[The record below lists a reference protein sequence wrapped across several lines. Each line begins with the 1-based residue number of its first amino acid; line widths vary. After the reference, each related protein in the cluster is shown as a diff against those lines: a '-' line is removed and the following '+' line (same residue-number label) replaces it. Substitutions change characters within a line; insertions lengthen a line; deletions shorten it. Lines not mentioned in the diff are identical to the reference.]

1 MFDTIKYSLTNG
13 AASVAKA
20 VLFLVLAIVV
30 ANLVKGLVLKLIDS
44 TKIKEWLGKLD
55 PEDKKGE
62 IRTFISKLV
71 YLLVFLLFVPAIF
84 SALGMSGIMSP
95 ITSILNTIWG
105 YVPNV
110 LAAAIIVAIGSLVA
124 KLVGQIVTK
133 VIAAAGLDAKLANLM
148 DEKYSKC
155 VLSNV
160 VGKTVHVVLVI
171 FFAVQALYALNLNV
185 LINIGNLIIG
195 YMPEV
200 LTAVII
206 FVVAL
211 LVSAMAEKALTKS
224 GFKSYAVIA
233 KVAILVVAGFMILN
247 ELHIAT
253 SIVNAAFVIVLAA
266 IGVAFAL
273 SFGLGGREFAA
284 KVLEKF
290 HEKK

>member
-1 MFDTIKYSLTNG
+1 MFEKIKYSLTTG
-13 AASVAKA
+13 AESVVKA
-20 VLFLVLAIVV
+20 VLFLVLAVIV
-30 ANLVKGLVLKLIDS
+30 ANFVKGLVLKLIDS
-44 TKIKEWLGKLD
+44 TKIKDWLSKLD

-84 SALGMSGIMSP
+84 TALGMNGIMSP

-110 LAAAIIVAIGSLVA
+110 LAAAVIVVIGNMVA
-124 KLVGQIVTK
+124 KLLGQLVTK
-133 VIAAAGLDAKLANLM
+133 IISATGMDAKLSSLM
-148 DEKYSKC
+148 DEKYSKF

-160 VGKTVHVVLVI
+160 VGKAVHVVLII
-171 FFAVQALYALNLNV
+171 FFVVQAIYALNLYV
-185 LINIGNLIIG
+185 LINVGNIVIG
-195 YMPEV
+195 YLPQV

-211 LVSAMAEKALTKS
+211 IVSAIAEKALTKT
-224 GFKSYAVIA
+224 GFKSYAVVA

-247 ELHIAT
+247 ELNIAT
-253 SIVNAAFVIVLAA
+253 YIVNMAFVIVLAA
-266 IGVAFAL
+266 LGVAFAL

-284 KVLEKF
+284 KLLDKLN
-290 HEKK
+290 EKK

>member
-133 VIAAAGLDAKLANLM
+133 DRGCRSGCQAGEPDGR
-148 DEKYSKC
+148 E
-155 VLSNV
+155 
-160 VGKTVHVVLVI
+160 
-171 FFAVQALYALNLNV
+171 VQQVRALQRSRQDSSRCIGDLLCGTGSVCIESQCSHQHRQPDHRLYA
-185 LINIGNLIIG
+185 
-195 YMPEV
+195 
-200 LTAVII
+200 
-206 FVVAL
+206 
-211 LVSAMAEKALTKS
+211 
-224 GFKSYAVIA
+224 
-233 KVAILVVAGFMILN
+233 
-247 ELHIAT
+247 
-253 SIVNAAFVIVLAA
+253 
-266 IGVAFAL
+266 
-273 SFGLGGREFAA
+273 
-284 KVLEKF
+284 
-290 HEKK
+290 